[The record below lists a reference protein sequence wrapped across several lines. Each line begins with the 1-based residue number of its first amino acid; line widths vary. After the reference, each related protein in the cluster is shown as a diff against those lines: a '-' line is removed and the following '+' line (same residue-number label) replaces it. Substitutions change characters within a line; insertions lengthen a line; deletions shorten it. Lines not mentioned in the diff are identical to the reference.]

1 MSKSPLVKFAIKI
14 QQHFSQTLV
23 IDQDV
28 HYLRP
33 SKSSLI
39 RERQNT
45 VNHQVT
51 KCQVKKS
58 RCKEQTVHLKIKQNP
73 LPVGICVELFY
84 TVVIC
89 LLFFF
94 HFFCRCFC
102 DSHREERESSAQIK
116 KKRLLC
122 VVVELPTSVLHS
134 GFLLSFTLRSAVP
147 K

>member
-1 MSKSPLVKFAIKI
+1 MSESPLVKFAVKI

-23 IDQDV
+23 IDP
-28 HYLRP
+28 YLRP

-73 LPVGICVELFY
+73 LPVDICVEMFY

-89 LLFFF
+89 LLFF
-94 HFFCRCFC
+94 
-102 DSHREERESSAQIK
+102 S
-116 KKRLLC
+116 
-122 VVVELPTSVLHS
+122 
-134 GFLLSFTLRSAVP
+134 FLLQMFL
-147 K
+147 

>member
-1 MSKSPLVKFAIKI
+1 MSESPLVKFAIKI

-94 HFFCRCFC
+94 ISFADVF
-102 DSHREERESSAQIK
+102 
-116 KKRLLC
+116 
-122 VVVELPTSVLHS
+122 VTPT
-134 GFLLSFTLRSAVP
+134 GRSASLRRR
-147 K
+147 

>member
-1 MSKSPLVKFAIKI
+1 MSESPLVKFAVKI

-33 SKSSLI
+33 SMSSLI

-73 LPVGICVELFY
+73 LPVDICVEMFY

-89 LLFFF
+89 LLFF
-94 HFFCRCFC
+94 
-102 DSHREERESSAQIK
+102 S
-116 KKRLLC
+116 
-122 VVVELPTSVLHS
+122 
-134 GFLLSFTLRSAVP
+134 FLLQMFL
-147 K
+147 